1 LSGKR
6 IWEIDFC
13 RALAILLMIIF
24 HLVFDLSYFLRFE
37 INYLS
42 GFWYWEGKA
51 AALLFIFLA
60 GISSG
65 FSRNTVKRGLKVL
78 GFGLVIT
85 LVTFVVFREQYV
97 RYGILHLL
105 GTGMILFPLLK
116 RMPDVW
122 LVLGAAV
129 IAVAALPVQ
138 DILVETSIFLPFG
151 LMYEGFSTVDYY
163 PLVPYFAVFILGI
176 VAYKKFY
183 YQRKSLFPFYNN
195 ESRVGKYITMIS
207 KNSLAIY
214 LLHQPIL
221 LAIIYLLK
229 FLVNH

>member
-1 LSGKR
+1 MGAKR
-6 IWEIDFC
+6 IWEIDFL
-13 RALAILLMIIF
+13 RALAIILMIVF
-24 HLVFDLSYFLRFE
+24 HLVFDLSYFAGLE
-37 INYLS
+37 INYRS
-42 GFWYWEGKA
+42 GFWYWEGKS

-105 GTGMILFPLLK
+105 GTGMIVFPLLK
-116 RMPDVW
+116 RLPAVW
-122 LVLGAAV
+122 LVLGAVV
-129 IAVAALPVQ
+129 IAIAALPMRE
-138 DILVETSIFLPFG
+138 ILVETSIFLPLG

-183 YQRKSLFPFYNN
+183 YQRESLFPFYNN
-195 ESRVGKYITMIS
+195 ESRVGKYITMLS

-221 LAIIYLLK
+221 LAIIYPLTLT
-229 FLVNH
+229 

>member
-6 IWEIDFC
+6 IWEIDFL
-13 RALAILLMIIF
+13 RALAIILMIVF
-24 HLVFDLSYFLRFE
+24 HLVFDLSYFAGLK
-37 INYLS
+37 INYSS

-105 GTGMILFPLLK
+105 GTGMLLFPLLK
-116 RMPDVW
+116 RLPAVW

-129 IAVAALPVQ
+129 IAVAALPMR
-138 DILVETSIFLPFG
+138 DILVETSIFLPLG

-163 PLVPYFAVFILGI
+163 PLVPYFAVFLLGI

-183 YQRKSLFPFYNN
+183 YQRKSLFPFDPH
-195 ESRVGKYITMIS
+195 EPRVGKYITLIS

-214 LLHQPIL
+214 LFHQPVL
-221 LAIIYLLK
+221 LVIIYLIK
-229 FLVNH
+229 WQ